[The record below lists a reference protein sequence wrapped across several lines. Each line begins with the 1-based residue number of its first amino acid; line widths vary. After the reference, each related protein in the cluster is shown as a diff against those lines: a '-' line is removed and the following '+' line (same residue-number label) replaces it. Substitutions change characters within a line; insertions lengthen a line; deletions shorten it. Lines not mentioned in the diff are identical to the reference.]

1 MATTKEPLPPN
12 PNLPTNAET
21 IKFEA
26 YNLMLNAAYDEM
38 KELTKTKPNETISE
52 LKTETLNKLYA
63 SIRKLLKKEPSA
75 ELLNLFD
82 KKDLPTYSDAIIVLV
97 QYRSAMTHFMNNYF
111 GIDSRTYQNR
121 WFTKENPGVPER
133 E

>member
-21 IKFEA
+21 IECEA

-38 KELTKTKPNETISE
+38 KELTKPKPDETISE
-52 LKTETLNKLYA
+52 LKTKSLNKLFVN
-63 SIRKLLKKEPSA
+63 IRKLLKKEPSA
-75 ELLNLFD
+75 GLLDLLD
-82 KKDLPTYSDAIIVLV
+82 KNNLPTYSDAIIVLV
-97 QYRSAMTHFMNNYF
+97 QYRSAMTHFMNNYY
-111 GIDSRTYQNR
+111 GVDSRTNQNR